1 MNPFTVSPPARQV
14 RVATHEKQKTP
25 AFMDRNAGVN
35 GNCEALA
42 ALPGALD
49 HVPQE
54 LWELTVIS
62 GI

>member
-1 MNPFTVSPPARQV
+1 VTGDGWQ
-14 RVATHEKQKTP
+14 HDEKQKTP

-35 GNCEALA
+35 GNCEAVA

-54 LWELTVIS
+54 LWELTVIPE
-62 GI
+62 I

>member
-1 MNPFTVSPPARQV
+1 MNPFTVSPPVRQV
-14 RVATHEKQKTP
+14 RVGNARKQKTP
-25 AFMDRNAGVN
+25 AFVDRNAGVN

-42 ALPGALD
+42 TLPGALD